1 VYVLFEIG
9 LHLLVVNQSAGLLVI
24 QVLDLVLPV
33 DVRKELD
40 NSASEQIFSRG
51 IDFSHTPYHLGTQSK
66 VVCGVEFFFV
76 LGCLILIL
84 CEMSLHDDS
93 DLDGGEIPLSSDVT
107 EDLRIHLMSIKGAN
121 KKLRTKV
128 EDMSANIVGVEDK
141 LNVRLTTSDRQR
153 DDSLR
158 VVTESLNRLTAAVQR
173 LEARDA
179 TPRQSR
185 SPRHGRN
192 QSDVDVSDLFDA
204 RGGYQRR
211 LRRVAEVHHGAGQR
225 RNQGGEAAPEDGGL
239 GRIKLTIPEYSGRS
253 DPEKYL
259 EWEMRVNQIF
269 DGHNYSEENKVRVA
283 SMEFTECA
291 LVWWDNK
298 NRTGERPATWVDMK
312 CVMRE
317 MFVPACY
324 TR

>member
-1 VYVLFEIG
+1 
-9 LHLLVVNQSAGLLVI
+9 
-24 QVLDLVLPV
+24 
-33 DVRKELD
+33 
-40 NSASEQIFSRG
+40 
-51 IDFSHTPYHLGTQSK
+51 
-66 VVCGVEFFFV
+66 
-76 LGCLILIL
+76 
-84 CEMSLHDDS
+84 
-93 DLDGGEIPLSSDVT
+93 
-107 EDLRIHLMSIKGAN
+107 MSIKGAN
-121 KKLRTKV
+121 KKLRTKI
-128 EDMSANIVGVEDK
+128 EDMSANIAGVEDR

-185 SPRHGRN
+185 SPRRGRN
-192 QSDVDVSDLFDA
+192 QFDADVSDLSDA

-211 LRRVAEVHHGAGQR
+211 PRRVAEVHHGAGQR
-225 RNQGGEAAPEDGGL
+225 CNQGGEAAQEGGGL

-259 EWEMRVNQIF
+259 EWEIRVNQIF
-269 DGHNYSEENKVRVA
+269 DGHNYSEEKKLRVA
-283 SMEFTECA
+283 SMEFTEYA

-298 NRTGERPATWVDMK
+298 NRTGERPATWIDMK
-312 CVMRE
+312 RVTRE

-324 TR
+324 TRQLHSKLRRLVQGIKSVDAYYKEI